1 MSKTSR
7 PQYASAKLVVTLRM
21 SRNPW
26 QQVATA
32 ITEGQGVA
40 EAVAVLEVVET
51 TAGGVVETTAGG
63 AVEVAAATMSLMRV
77 KAREGTQT
85 DANREGR
92 TSRSPGTWRNSQAL
106 ARKEKIDKIDRVGD

>member
-51 TAGGVVETTAGG
+51 TAGGAVV
-63 AVEVAAATMSLMRV
+63 VAAATMSLMRV